1 MSRNVLQTG
10 KWAVW
15 VTLCLALLAGCSRA
29 PDESREARDRNLR
42 RAASA
47 EREQD
52 IDQAIAWCEKALKR
66 RPDLALA
73 HRKLGLMLQNVR
85 QDYVA
90 ALYHYNRYLQLRP
103 ESEYRDDIEG
113 FIQTCRLSYAAQ
125 ISASPD
131 ELKRELQARDKQIKR
146 LSREVAALRAEQAGL
161 SSPGGSAPAQ
171 RPQDSVAAA
180 RTTSNA
186 PRIHVVEAG
195 ENLATISTRYYGT
208 PSRWKHIFNANQGRL
223 TDANNVRVGT
233 RLEIP
238 ND

>member
-1 MSRNVLQTG
+1 
-10 KWAVW
+10 VW
-15 VTLCLALLAGCSRA
+15 VALCLALLAGCSRA

-125 ISASPD
+125 ISTSPD

-146 LSREVAALRAEQAGL
+146 LSQELAALRAEQAGL
-161 SSPGGSAPAQ
+161 SSPGVSVPAQ
-171 RPQDSVAAA
+171 RPQDSVAAS
-180 RTTSNA
+180 RPTSNA

-208 PSRWKHIFNANQGRL
+208 PSRWKYIFNANQGRL

>member
-1 MSRNVLQTG
+1 MSRNALQIG
-10 KWAVW
+10 KWAAW
-15 VTLCLALLAGCSRA
+15 AALCLALLAGCSRV

-42 RAASA
+42 RAAAA
-47 EREQD
+47 ERDQD
-52 IDQAIAWCEKALKR
+52 IDQAIIWCEKALKR
-66 RPDLALA
+66 RPDLTLA
-73 HRKLGLMLQNVR
+73 HRKLGLMLQNYR
-85 QDYVA
+85 QDYVG

-103 ESEYRDDIEG
+103 ESEVRDDIEG

-125 ISASPD
+125 IAASPD
-131 ELKRELQARDKQIKR
+131 EMKRELQARDARIR
-146 LSREVAALRAEQAGL
+146 VLEQEL
-161 SSPGGSAPAQ
+161 
-171 RPQDSVAAA
+171 AAA
-180 RTTSNA
+180 RLERAAGSTSSSDLRPAETASATAA
-186 PRIHVVEAG
+186 PDAVRIHVVEAG